1 MSGRNNSLVGKR
13 RPKNK
18 KPGAKPNA
26 TRQRQLALRKKKY
39 RNSALFARRE
49 AEKADAAAAKAVAA
63 SE

>member
-1 MSGRNNSLVGKR
+1 MSGRHSSLAGKR

-49 AEKADAAAAKAVAA
+49 AEKAAAKAETA
-63 SE
+63 E